1 MHCPFDGGWGFAVQG
16 VAFDAAL
23 GRVIQRLA
31 EAREAG
37 FECAPEGLC
46 FRLEIWG
53 SFPPDWCGN
62 LSLQCYAAKLSVVS
76 AEARRVRASFWAG
89 RFLLAS
95 SGSDSAESLDFV
107 RMAMR
112 PPKAVLPPGGV
123 EIDELRIERSEGGG
137 AEIRLTAPDRLGFL
151 AYVLRRFALC
161 GLYPHGLVLRTSPDG
176 RVDDWF
182 EVFGVG
188 GTAPTERA
196 LAALASALAPAPRL
210 SS

>member
-1 MHCPFDGGWGFAVQG
+1 MQACLGGGWGFAVQS
-16 VAFDAAL
+16 AEQEAAL

-31 EAREAG
+31 EAREPGSA
-37 FECAPEGLC
+37 CAPEGEC

-76 AEARRVRASFWAG
+76 AEARRVRASYCAG

-95 SGSDSAESLDFV
+95 TGSESVERLDFA

-112 PPKAVLPPGGV
+112 LPKAVRPPAEI
-123 EIDELRIERSEGGG
+123 EIDELRIERSARSGG
-137 AEIRLTAPDRLGFL
+137 AEVRLAAPDRLGFL
-151 AYVLRRFALC
+151 AFVLNRFAFC

-176 RVDDWF
+176 RIDDWF

-188 GTAPTERA
+188 GTSPTEGA
-196 LAALASALAPAPRL
+196 LAALAKVLAPAR
-210 SS
+210 